1 MKIKKSSINS
11 AETTGHPHAK
21 KYRSSLLT
29 EFSSKWMRDIKVKCK
44 TAKILKDNI
53 GENLGDFGVGIN
65 FFICNTH
72 DATQPM
78 KGKKKKR
85 KQRDLIQILKILL
98 YKRYCQKNKKKITD

>member
-29 EFSSKWMRDIKVKCK
+29 EFSSKWMRDRKVKCK

-65 FFICNTH
+65 FFRCNTKVT
-72 DATQPM
+72 ARER
-78 KGKKKKR
+78 KKEKKKKKTER
-85 KQRDLIQILKILL
+85 FNSNFENSAL
-98 YKRYCQKNKKKITD
+98 QKVLSKE